1 MQTHMKPGTI
11 LNIMIDE
18 PDEEKTQHKQR
29 ASWLE
34 RLTTLLAREPQNRDQ
49 LMEVLRDAEDRD
61 ILSSEMLGM
70 IERMLQVSE
79 MQVREVMVPKSQMV
93 FLDKDHSLDELL
105 PIVIESGHSRFPVF
119 DSTGEIV
126 IGILLAKDLLKHY
139 FSKDTKPFD
148 ITKVLRP
155 ATYTPQSKRLD
166 VLLREFRV
174 NRNHLAIVVDEYTHV
189 AGLVTIE
196 DVLEQ
201 IVGEIEDEYDID
213 EEDGY
218 VKKLEDGS
226 YIVKAATPIDEF
238 NEYFKSSFSDEE
250 FDTIGGI
257 VLKEFGHLPKRG
269 ESTKI
274 QHWRF
279 KVLTGDNRRIY
290 LLEVK
295 IAKKKR
301 EEKVKV

>member
-1 MQTHMKPGTI
+1 
-11 LNIMIDE
+11 MIDE

-29 ASWLE
+29 ATWLE

-79 MQVREVMVPKSQMV
+79 MQVREVMIPKSQMV

-139 FSKDTKPFD
+139 FSKDPKPFD
-148 ITKVLRP
+148 ITKILRP

-174 NRNHLAIVVDEYTHV
+174 NRNHLAIVLDEYTHV

-226 YIVKAATPIDEF
+226 FIVKAATPIDEF

-269 ESTKI
+269 ENIKI
-274 QHWRF
+274 QHCRF
-279 KVLTGDNRRIY
+279 KILTGDNRRIY

-295 IAKKKR
+295 IAKKKK
-301 EEKVKV
+301 EEKVKI